1 MKRHIYITL
10 VAVPLMLSSCGLY
23 TKYQNPDNTPLT
35 AAYAQA
41 MATAPDST
49 TLGYMPW
56 QQMFTD
62 PQLASLIEQA
72 LQANTS
78 LANAKLNVDIA
89 QAQLKG
95 AKLAYLPSVA
105 LAPTAGGAINSVSK
119 DWSWSYTIPAQVSWE
134 IDAFGRL
141 TNSKRSAEAR
151 LRQSRD
157 YAQAVRSQIIAA
169 VANTYYATAAVASQL
184 ELSKRTAVIWEQNVQ
199 TMRDFKLA
207 GRVTEAAVVQSEANY
222 YNILGSITD
231 LEVKLDQLQ
240 NTMAVLL
247 HRLPQPVQVSA
258 EALANFTAPSIAMTE
273 VPMSM
278 LAARP
283 DVAAAQ
289 ESMAVAFYATQAARA
304 AFYPSLSI
312 TANGGYTNHISTLA
326 GGPAGWLAQLAGNLT
341 APIFSRGRN
350 IAGLEAAKAQ
360 QQQALNTFE
369 QTLLSAAGEVSD
381 AMTAY
386 QKSAEKARFVAKQ
399 IEALEKSVSITNDLL
414 KYYNG
419 TYLEVLT
426 AQQSLLSAQMSLINT
441 DLTRA
446 QAAINLYQALG
457 GGR

>member
-1 MKRHIYITL
+1 M
-10 VAVPLMLSSCGLY
+10 AAPLLLSGCGLY
-23 TKYQNPDNTPLT
+23 TKYQTPDSTPLT
-35 AAYAQA
+35 AAYSQA

-49 TLGYMPW
+49 TLGYLPW
-56 QQMFTD
+56 RQMFTD
-62 PQLASLIEQA
+62 PQLTALIDTA

-89 QAQLKG
+89 QAQLRG

-105 LAPTAGGAINSVSK
+105 LAPTAGGAVNSVSK
-119 DWSWSYTIPAQVSWE
+119 DWAWSYTIPVQVSWE
-134 IDAFGRL
+134 VDVFGRL

-151 LRQSRD
+151 LRQSQD

-169 VANTYYATAAVASQL
+169 VANTYYGTAAVTAQL
-184 ELSKRTAVIWEQNVQ
+184 ELSRRTAVIWAENVQ

-240 NTMAVLL
+240 NTMALLL
-247 HRLPQPVQVSA
+247 HKLPAPVQVSA
-258 EALANFTAPSIAMTE
+258 DALKQFTAPQMAMTQ

-283 DVAAAQ
+283 DVAAAEQ
-289 ESMAVAFYATQAARA
+289 TMATAFYATQAARA
-304 AFYPSLSI
+304 AFYPTLGI
-312 TANGGYTNHISTLA
+312 TANGGYTNHLTTVA
-326 GGPAGWLAQLAGNLT
+326 GSPAGWLVQLAGNLT

-350 IAGLEAAKAQ
+350 QANLAAAKAQ
-360 QQQALNTFE
+360 QQQALNSFE
-369 QTLLSAAGEVSD
+369 QTLLAAAGEVSD

-386 QKSAEKARFVAKQ
+386 QKSAEKAAHVARQ